1 MCKNEWHDTRTCQHE
16 PSTFLKRETTGSL
29 SSEYSVANVD
39 DSTRFDLNRTTRHSK
54 WRSVIPDVNL
64 QKKTIFSK
72 CLENRHP
79 VWRVVICCVESF
91 DSTTFSTPCGIFFK
105 CLLQMDFWYAF
116 PCHKRWFLRPP
127 VSQHHLAAN
136 RLPVWRF
143 VNCLWRFAAVWV
155 YWTTLRNTNYIPN
168 S

>member
-1 MCKNEWHDTRTCQHE
+1 MPTWTFHDLKAWNDRKSIVRIKCSKCWPFDTIRLESNDSLQQMTIRRRQY
-16 PSTFLKRETTGSL
+16 FLSVLQIDIRYDGSSFVV
-29 SSEYSVANVD
+29 SSRSIRI
-39 DSTRFDLNRTTRHSK
+39 DSCRFDNIF
-54 WRSVIPDVNL
+54 IPHAEYFL
-64 QKKTIFSK
+64 S
-72 CLENRHP
+72 
-79 VWRVVICCVESF
+79 
-91 DSTTFSTPCGIFFK
+91 
-105 CLLQMDFWYAF
+105 LLQIDFWYAF

-155 YWTTLRNTNYIPN
+155 YWKTLRNTIYIPN